1 MFLSATRIAFQII
14 VSLSPK
20 NANIHSI
27 PDYGARWAEITGHSI
42 EAILITDKGGSPR
55 FYMQLDPRAF
65 GMDPVMASSF
75 FAAIDMFSKEV
86 FEQTAPQFQIDY
98 GTRIFTVISGVQT
111 NLISV
116 GVHRLTHD
124 TIEVLDSLLA
134 EFELE
139 WLPACKSVELG
150 TSFVDAYLE
159 SFGESVMKKLSFE
172 ELSDNWV
179 PYFTIKPDAIALIES
194 VIAPFIDGSR
204 NVREIREASGI
215 TDRDMIVETS
225 TLWAHRVIRFR
236 NTLSFNDFVSARTQ
250 FLRYVQSTSK
260 ETEDLRNLHPEMI
273 GVIPRLAG
281 LMDGRRTVRETLAEL
296 GGSYDERAILRVM
309 DYLLENEVIEAL
321 SPEKRRIL
329 LVKEALESSLRVAEE
344 VYQTQAAQVL
354 RSVMNRSDTPE
365 TLGQLRFLDES
376 WSVDFDFKIL
386 EGLTHRRL
394 MLLYGEWM
402 KMLAQFVG
410 GLDRERLD
418 GFIAG
423 ITQTFYH
430 RILDR
435 YASYDLRGFEEFTFW
450 LEQLTADRWSQVKV
464 IKTGSL
470 QPTNVEVVEE
480 MVYILV
486 TRGQVIYGPE
496 RISRICHA
504 TGVPLADIPP
514 DFWVGW
520 QKTESL
526 ERFLVEYGKLGTA
539 AKLTLLIL
547 SRQLGVALPRGIFR

>member
-1 MFLSATRIAFQII
+1 
-14 VSLSPK
+14 
-20 NANIHSI
+20 
-27 PDYGARWAEITGHSI
+27 
-42 EAILITDKGGSPR
+42 
-55 FYMQLDPRAF
+55 MQLDPRAF

-86 FEQTAPQFQIDY
+86 FEQTAPVFQIDY

-116 GVHRLTHD
+116 GVHRLTQD
-124 TIEVLDSLLA
+124 TIDVLDSLLA

-139 WLPACKSVELG
+139 WLPTSRAVELG

-159 SFGESVMKKLSFE
+159 TFGESVMKKLSFE
-172 ELSDNWV
+172 ELSDSWV
-179 PYFTIKPDAIALIES
+179 PYFTIKPDAIALVDS

-204 NVREIREASGI
+204 NVREIREASGV
-215 TDRDMIVETS
+215 TNKEMIVETS

-236 NTLSFNDFVSARTQ
+236 NTLSFNDFVSSRTL

-260 ETEDLRNLHPEMI
+260 ETEDLRNLHPEMV

-296 GGSYDERAILRVM
+296 GGSYDEREILRVM
-309 DYLLENEVIEAL
+309 DYLLENDVIEAL

-329 LVKEALESSLRVAEE
+329 LVKEALESALRVAEE
-344 VYQTQAAQVL
+344 YYQTQATDAL
-354 RSVMNRSDTPE
+354 RSVMNRSETPE
-365 TLGQLRFLDES
+365 TLGQIRFIDGR
-376 WSVDFDFKIL
+376 WSVDFDFKLL

-402 KMLAQFVG
+402 KILAQFVG

-418 GFIAG
+418 GFISG

-435 YASYDLRGFEEFTFW
+435 YASYDLRGFEEFSFW
-450 LEQLTADRWSQVKV
+450 LEQLNADRWSQVKA

-470 QPTNVEVVEE
+470 KSTGVEAVEE

-496 RISRICHA
+496 RISRICAA
-504 TGVPLADIPP
+504 TGIPLADIPP

-526 ERFLVEYGKLGTA
+526 ERFLVEYAKLGNA

-547 SRQLGVALPRGIFR
+547 SRQLGIALPRGIFR

>member
-1 MFLSATRIAFQII
+1 
-14 VSLSPK
+14 
-20 NANIHSI
+20 
-27 PDYGARWAEITGHSI
+27 
-42 EAILITDKGGSPR
+42 
-55 FYMQLDPRAF
+55 MQLDPRAF

-124 TIEVLDSLLA
+124 TVEVLDSLLA

-179 PYFTIKPDAIALIES
+179 PYFTIKPDAIELIDS
-194 VIAPFIDGSR
+194 AIAPFVDGSR

-215 TDRDMIVETS
+215 DEREMIVETS

-236 NTLSFNDFVSARTQ
+236 NTLSFNDFVSSRTL

-260 ETEDLRNLHPEMI
+260 ETEDLRNLHPEMV

-296 GGSYDERAILRVM
+296 GGSYDER
-309 DYLLENEVIEAL
+309 D
-321 SPEKRRIL
+321 PEKRRIL
-329 LVKEALESSLRVAEE
+329 LVKEALESALRVAEE
-344 VYQTQAAQVL
+344 HYQTQATEVL
-354 RSVMNRSDTPE
+354 RTVMKRSDTPE
-365 TLGQLRFLDES
+365 TLGQLRFVDES
-376 WSVDFDFKIL
+376 WSVDFDFKLL

-410 GLDRERLD
+410 GLERERLD
-418 GFIAG
+418 GFISG

-430 RILDR
+430 RIIDR

-450 LEQLTADRWSQVKV
+450 LEQLSADRWSQVKV

-470 QPTNVEVVEE
+470 QPTNVEAVEE
-480 MVYILV
+480 MVYLLV

-496 RISRICHA
+496 RISRMCHA

-526 ERFLVEYGKLGTA
+526 ERFLVEYGKLGNA